1 MRIPRLLSVALAI
14 AVAILGGSAGA
25 ATADRSPPRIT
36 GVSVSNGG
44 ARYAG
49 DRRLLTTISPN
60 GDGLRDRAAIA
71 FRLSEPA
78 YVTLR
83 LARTTDAPV
92 PIYTRRGYFGRG
104 RHTLFWSPRRVNPR
118 TYVVLLTAR
127 DRAGNRRLYG
137 VRTADA
143 ARLGRTAVIRVLGL
157 DAAFGRASYRPGA
170 LARLRIETDASSV
183 TLQLFRAGDEKVRTT
198 ADNVMNGAPVGAAR
212 TWTFR
217 HGSHAKR
224 VAVRI
229 PDLPSALYYAQLT
242 SPDGRVG
249 YAPFVLR
256 PPRLGARRIAVV
268 LPTYTW
274 QAYNFRDEDGD
285 GYGDTWYAGRP
296 AEPVRLA
303 RPFLRRGVPPHFRK
317 HELAFL
323 RWLQWS
329 RRQQDVEVLADVD
342 LELAAGGAALA
353 RAYDLIVL
361 PGHTEYVTER
371 IYRALTRYRNLGGN
385 LVFLSANNLFWKVR
399 RDGSYLRKV
408 RQWRGLGRPEAALAG
423 VQYRGND
430 AGARQEPYIV
440 RGARQA
446 PWFFAGTGLVNG
458 SRIADT
464 YGFGIEID
472 SLARSSPPNTIVLAE
487 IPNLYGRGYTAH
499 MTYYESAAGARVFS
513 AGTLNFGGRVN
524 LHPVRRL
531 LENLWARVSVP

>member
-1 MRIPRLLSVALAI
+1 MGNHGPLALALAC
-14 AVAILGGSAGA
+14 AVAVLAASAGA
-25 ATADRSPPRIT
+25 ATADRSAPRIT
-36 GVSVSNGG
+36 GVSVSNGS
-44 ARYAG
+44 APYAG

-60 GDGLRDRAAIA
+60 GDGLRDRAAIS

-78 YVTLR
+78 HVTLK
-83 LARTTDAPV
+83 LARTTTAPV
-92 PIYTRRGYFGRG
+92 SVYTRQGHFARG

-118 TYVVLLTAR
+118 TYLVLLHAR

-137 VRTADA
+137 VRTADSA
-143 ARLGRTAVIRVLGL
+143 QRRRTAVIRVLGL

-170 LARLRIETDASSV
+170 LARLRIETDARSV
-183 TLQLFRAGDEKVRTT
+183 TLQLFRAGGEKMLTKG
-198 ADNVMNGAPVGAAR
+198 DNVMNGAPVGAPR

-217 HGSHAKR
+217 HGTQAKR

-229 PDLPSALYYAQLT
+229 PDLQSALYYAQLT
-242 SPDGRVG
+242 SADGRVG

-256 PPRLGARRIAVV
+256 PRRLGGKRIAVV

-285 GYGDTWYAGRP
+285 GYGDTWYAGRRT
-296 AEPVRLA
+296 EPVRLA
-303 RPFLRRGVPPHFRK
+303 RPYLRRGVPPHYRK

-323 RWLQWS
+323 RWLHWAQHM
-329 RRQQDVEVLADVD
+329 DEVEMLADVD
-342 LELAAGGAALA
+342 LELASGGNALA

-371 IYRALTRYRNLGGN
+371 IYRALVGYRNRGGN

-399 RDGSYLRKV
+399 RDGAHLRKV
-408 RQWRGLGRPEAALAG
+408 RLWRGLGRPEAALVG

-430 AGARQEPYIV
+430 GGMRQEPYIV
-440 RGARQA
+440 RGAHQA

-458 SRIADT
+458 SPIAST

-472 SLARSSPPNTIVLAE
+472 SLARSSPPGAIVLAE
-487 IPNLYGRGYTAH
+487 IPNLFGRGYTAH
-499 MTYYESAAGARVFS
+499 MTYYETAAGARVFA